1 MSNFGFPTQYRIK
14 EITIDGED
22 ITGLFMYM
30 EIFENIFIPAVS
42 GMISFMD
49 IDGAGFV
56 EEYEIEFNEP
66 FSFSIE
72 AGTGDEIKFDGVL
85 NGLNNEVTQN
95 GKKIYSADF
104 TTKEMRTNEKTFIS
118 HKYED
123 NPQNVVM
130 DMIEKIEGK
139 LNTTGTAGDP
149 MIFNASRWKPF
160 KVINYALQ
168 NGCSGDS
175 SATKKEDGQ
184 PTEEKAEGTT
194 GFLCWQ
200 TIGEKNEYRFCSVDE
215 LLDGAFETHDEY
227 RVQLMNRSIPMDEAK
242 KCIVDYDFNEM
253 GDIQTKM
260 KSGAF
265 HSLNISFD
273 MDTGEYKEYIYDGR
287 EGDTMTEKQKEIVDA
302 PTRILFKPFQN
313 DKFAKDCQSAEPD
326 TGDQSRKT
334 LAQNNARQNTFNDQ
348 TGHLTLYPNYEI
360 KAGDIIDIKINKV
373 KSADGD
379 GGHNQKHSGKYVIKQ
394 VAHFFQTDNK
404 AYTRLTTLRATQEVD
419 RASAQ

>member
-1 MSNFGFPTQYRIK
+1 MSNFGFPTQYRMK
-14 EITIDGED
+14 ELMIDGED
-22 ITGLFMYM
+22 ISALFANL

-42 GMISFMD
+42 GSVTFLD
-49 IDGAGFV
+49 LDGAGFV

-95 GKKIYSADF
+95 GKKLYTVDF
-104 TTKEMRTNEKTFIS
+104 TTIEMRINEKTFVSEKIES
-118 HKYED
+118 SPD
-123 NPQNVVM
+123 QIAS
-130 DMIEKIEGK
+130 DMIEKIG
-139 LNTTGTAGDP
+139 GTMNSSGAQGEP

-168 NGCSGDS
+168 NGCSGNS
-175 SATKKEDGQ
+175 SATKKEDGK
-184 PTEEKAEGTT
+184 PTDEKADGTT

-200 TIGEKNEYRFCSVDE
+200 TISDNNQYRFCSVDE
-215 LLDGAFETHDEY
+215 LLDGAFDTHEDY
-227 RVQLMNRSIPMDEAK
+227 QVQLMNRSQPMDEVK
-242 KCIVDYDFNEM
+242 KCIIDYDFNEM

-287 EGDTMTEKQKEIVDA
+287 EGDTMTEKQKDIVDSF
-302 PTRILFKPFQN
+302 TRILFKPFQN
-313 DKFAKDCQSAEPD
+313 DKFAKDCKAADPD
-326 TGDQSRKT
+326 TGDQSRKS

-348 TGHLTLYPNYEI
+348 TGHLTLYPNYQI
-360 KAGDIIDIKINKV
+360 KAGDVIDIKINKI
-373 KSADGD
+373 KSGDGE

-394 VAHFFQTDNK
+394 VAHFFQADNK
-404 AYTRLTTLRATQEVD
+404 SYTRLTTLRATQEVD
-419 RASAQ
+419 RSSAQ